1 MGRQEGVEAGRK
13 HCRAAHG
20 LFGYKW
26 YHRGR
31 GWESATREEKEGK
44 KPCAHGSHPLI
55 SFSKCSH
62 MSPYV
67 TFSIDNSDIQIFFQE
82 IVFIS
87 MEIKALNFISFASLS
102 TTPRA
107 CWSRRNR
114 RRSPRWDSSPC
125 PSCPGHSVSPCIPG
139 LRGSSSALLSVG
151 IWGSRCS
158 ELEVS
163 IGFT

>member
-1 MGRQEGVEAGRK
+1 MGRQKAAEAGRK
-13 HCRAAHG
+13 HRRAAHG

-31 GWESATREEKEGK
+31 GWDSATREEKEGK
-44 KPCAHGSHPLI
+44 THVLMDPIPWSPFPNVHTCLRMSHWVLWQ
-55 SFSKCSH
+55 FR
-62 MSPYV
+62 Y
-67 TFSIDNSDIQIFFQE
+67 SDFFKKLFLS
-82 IVFIS
+82 VW
-87 MEIKALNFISFASLS
+87 KLKLWNFISFASLS

-114 RRSPRWDSSPC
+114 RRSSRWDSSPC
-125 PSCPGHSVSPCIPG
+125 RSCPGHSVSPCIPG
-139 LRGSSSALLSVG
+139 LPGSSSAFLFVG

-158 ELEVS
+158 ELDVS